1 MGKEVPMIRHPH
13 YLEIPWD
20 VHWHAEPHPAHRHV
34 WWLIAGLVLL
44 AMFLIGVGVTSGI
57 M

>member
-1 MGKEVPMIRHPH
+1 MLRHPH

-20 VHWHAEPHPAHRHV
+20 VHWHAEPHAAHRHL

-44 AMFLIGVGVTSGI
+44 AVFLIGIEVTSGLI
-57 M
+57 